1 MKQFKIKKNYLL
13 LKNWWETIDLTNYEK
28 SYFNREIISFNQQL
42 FRLKEKKIRI
52 GTYGKS
58 GVGKSSVL
66 NSLLKKDIFKT
77 DIINGTTKEIQ
88 SEICNL
94 KDQTLNSLEL
104 LDSPGFDF
112 CNINSPDK
120 FYSYINHSDLI
131 LFIVSGDLN
140 RNELNEIKSFIKEGK
155 KIILILNKIDLFNKN
170 ELKEIIENIKF
181 KLPKDLNIPIIV
193 NKENN
198 LKNYIAKLINQ
209 YGEILLTL
217 NSIQLADKLFLRI
230 KEQRLKR
237 RQKIA
242 QSTIGK
248 FSTIKASAVA
258 LNPFILFDVA
268 GSFALDTA
276 LINELSKIYGL
287 KLRGESTRKIFK
299 NISINNLYLGVTQV
313 GVNTSF
319 NLIKKL
325 ILLTSPFTFGLSLL
339 PYGPIAI
346 IQAAIA
352 VRSTKTLGKL
362 AAKEIFKRSK
372 VSLIE
377 PSIMIQNLTLNEP
390 EVFNHINFYLSNRW
404 SCLKS
409 KLIIYS
415 GRIRFYI
422 KSS

>member
-1 MKQFKIKKNYLL
+1 MKQFKINKNYLL

-28 SYFNREIISFNQQL
+28 SYFNRDIISFNQKL

-52 GTYGKS
+52 GAYGKS

-66 NSLLKKDIFKT
+66 NSLLEKDIFKT
-77 DIINGTTKEIQ
+77 DIINGTTREIQ
-88 SEICNL
+88 AEEWKF
-94 KDQTLNSLEL
+94 KDQSLNSIEL

-112 CNINSPDK
+112 CDIKFPDK
-120 FYSYINHSDLI
+120 VYSSINHSDLI
-131 LFIVSGDLN
+131 LFIISGDLN
-140 RNELNEIKSFIKEGK
+140 RNELNEISSFIKDGK

-170 ELKEIIENIKF
+170 ELKEIIENVNF
-181 KLPKDLNIPIIV
+181 KLPKDLNIPIII
-193 NKENN
+193 NNETN

-217 NSIQLADKLFLRI
+217 NSIQLADKLFLKI
-230 KEQRLKR
+230 KKQRLKR
-237 RQKIA
+237 RQKLA

-248 FSTIKASAVA
+248 FSAIKASAVA

-276 LINELSKIYGL
+276 LINELSNIYGL
-287 KLRGESTRKIFK
+287 KLKGESIRKIFK
-299 NISINNLYLGVTQV
+299 NISINNLCLGITQV

-325 ILLTSPFTFGLSLL
+325 ILLTAPFTNGLSLL

-352 VRSTKTLGKL
+352 VYSTKILGKL
-362 AAKEIFKRSK
+362 AAKEIFVRSK
-372 VSLIE
+372 ASFIE
-377 PSIMIQNLTLNEP
+377 PPTLIQNMNFNDPEIFNYINIYFSSRNLN
-390 EVFNHINFYLSNRW
+390 NNFVSFLP
-404 SCLKS
+404 
-409 KLIIYS
+409 
-415 GRIRFYI
+415 
-422 KSS
+422 

>member
-1 MKQFKIKKNYLL
+1 MKELKIHKNYLL
-13 LKNWWETIDLTNYEK
+13 LRNWWETIDLTDYEK
-28 SYFNREIISFNQQL
+28 SFFNREIISFNQQL

-52 GTYGKS
+52 GAYGKS

-66 NSLLKKDIFKT
+66 NSLLKNDIFKT

-88 SEICNL
+88 SETWTL

-112 CNINSPDK
+112 CNIKFPDK
-120 FYSYINHSDLI
+120 VYSYINHSDLI

-140 RNELNEIKSFIKEGK
+140 RNELNEISSFIKDGK

-170 ELKEIIENIKF
+170 ELKEIIENIKL
-181 KLPKDLNIPIIV
+181 KLPKDLNIPIII

-198 LKNYIAKLINQ
+198 LKNYITKLINQ

-217 NSIQLADKLFLRI
+217 NSIQLADKLFLKI

-237 RQKIA
+237 RQKLA

-287 KLRGESTRKIFK
+287 KLKGESTRKIFK
-299 NISINNLYLGVTQV
+299 NISINNLYLGITQV

-325 ILLTSPFTFGLSLL
+325 ILLTAPFTNGLSLL

-346 IQAAIA
+346 FQAAIA
-352 VRSTKTLGKL
+352 VHSTKILGKL
-362 AAKEIFKRSK
+362 AAKEIFLRSK
-372 VSLIE
+372 ASFME
-377 PSIMIQNLTLNEP
+377 PAILIQNTNFNEP
-390 EVFNHINFYLSNRW
+390 EIFNHMNIYFSNRNLNNNFV
-404 SCLKS
+404 SILP
-409 KLIIYS
+409 
-415 GRIRFYI
+415 
-422 KSS
+422 

>member
-28 SYFNREIISFNQQL
+28 SYFNMDIISFNQQL

-52 GTYGKS
+52 GAYGKS
-58 GVGKSSVL
+58 GVGKSSIL
-66 NSLLKKDIFKT
+66 NSLLEKDIFKS
-77 DIINGTTKEIQ
+77 DIINGTTRKIQ
-88 SEICNL
+88 AEEWKFKNQS
-94 KDQTLNSLEL
+94 LNSIEL

-112 CNINSPDK
+112 CDIKFPDK
-120 FYSYINHSDLI
+120 VYSSINHSDLI
-131 LFIVSGDLN
+131 LFVISGDLN
-140 RNELNEIKSFIKEGK
+140 RNELNEISSFIKDGK
-155 KIILILNKIDLFNKN
+155 KIILILNKIDLFNEN
-170 ELKEIIENIKF
+170 ELIEIIENIKF
-181 KLPKDLNIPIIV
+181 KLPKDLNIPIII
-193 NKENN
+193 NTENN

-217 NSIQLADKLFLRI
+217 NSIQLADKLFLKI

-237 RQKIA
+237 RQKLA

-248 FSTIKASAVA
+248 FSTMKASAVA

-268 GSFALDTA
+268 GSFALDAA

-287 KLRGESTRKIFK
+287 KLKGESTRKIFK
-299 NISINNLYLGVTQV
+299 NISINNLSLGITQV

-325 ILLTSPFTFGLSLL
+325 ILLTAPFTNGLSLL

-352 VRSTKTLGKL
+352 VYSTKILGKL
-362 AAKEIFKRSK
+362 AAKEIFVRSK
-372 VSLIE
+372 ASFIE
-377 PSIMIQNLTLNEP
+377 PAILIQNMNFNDPEIFNFINIYFSRRNLN
-390 EVFNHINFYLSNRW
+390 NNFVSFLP
-404 SCLKS
+404 
-409 KLIIYS
+409 
-415 GRIRFYI
+415 
-422 KSS
+422 